1 MEHSIL
7 VYVEGEAQGKAGQV
21 NMYVCPMKLKAH
33 IGDTIR
39 WLYNDLGE
47 FSCHF
52 VNGSPFKGHA
62 TVRGKNGH
70 TVYLAID
77 NGTGRYHYIV
87 NEGQSTLD
95 PIIIV
100 DPSQ

>member
-7 VYVEGEAQGKAGQV
+7 VHVEGDDQGQG
-21 NMYVCPMKLKAH
+21 NMYVCPVKLKVH
-33 IGDTIR
+33 MGDSVR

-47 FSCHF
+47 FSCRF
-52 VNGSPFKGHA
+52 VNGSPFKGHP

-70 TVYLAID
+70 TGYLTVD
-77 NGTGRYHYIV
+77 NGGGKFHYMV
-87 NEGQSTLD
+87 NDGQFKVD

-100 DPSQ
+100 DPSE